1 MRLYCKFHCC
11 QDVRIL
17 KEGHIKF
24 RNNNLKSLNIDVD
37 NFISIST
44 LANHYF
50 KLHVYTQISNLMQYS
65 GKVRE
70 FIQGAVYGGRN
81 MCRDNT
87 KQHVTKDL
95 YDYDAC
101 SLYPSVIHRLK
112 LATGKPI
119 VIPQESCN
127 KTILNHLMLEQQL
140 EPTNERYIS
149 AFIVDI
155 EITKV
160 NKHLHFPIITKKDK
174 KGNHNVNECCT
185 MRVDNNML
193 EDMIK
198 FQQIEF
204 NIIRGYYWTGNP
216 LQNNYKLLMNSS
228 YGKTIQKPIK
238 NDLVYKYINN
248 KVKCDSDRYLKKN
261 FTLVKSMYNISD
273 NNRCFET
280 NKPFDDF
287 YVPNLIGVQILNTD
301 SVHIGKN
308 KIELLEQKYKEIYGK
323 TLRRGEL
330 EQFHPDFDELS
341 GDVYSKESFFLGKK
355 AYIDVLTND
364 KQEHALHM
372 KMKGIPNNL
381 LENNENPIELYKKLY
396 AGESYTYNLLELKP
410 SFEFSKTFDIKT
422 RENFTRKIQF

>member
-1 MRLYCKFHCC
+1 
-11 QDVRIL
+11 
-17 KEGHIKF
+17 
-24 RNNNLKSLNIDVD
+24 
-37 NFISIST
+37 
-44 LANHYF
+44 
-50 KLHVYTQISNLMQYS
+50 MQYS
-65 GKVRE
+65 GKFRE
-70 FIQGAVYGGRN
+70 FIQCAVYGGRN

-101 SLYPSVIHRLK
+101 SLYPSAIHRLK

-140 EPTNERYIS
+140 EPTYERYIS
-149 AFIVDI
+149 AFIVKI

-174 KGNHNVNECCT
+174 KVIII
-185 MRVDNNML
+185 VDNIML

-204 NIIRGYYWTGNP
+204 NIIRGYYWTGCKSNIINLRSQLKKEGNP

-261 FTLVKSMYNISD
+261 FTLVRSMYDISD
-273 NNRCFET
+273 NIRFMCLAE
-280 NKPFDDF
+280 D
-287 YVPNLIGVQILNTD
+287 LNIDIYYQDTD
-301 SVHIGKN
+301 SVHINKN

-323 TLRRGEL
+323 TLRGGEL
-330 EQFHPDFDELS
+330 EQFHPDSDELS
-341 GDVYSKESFFLGKK
+341 EDVYSKESYFLGKK

-364 KQEHALHM
+364 KQEHDLHM
-372 KMKGIPNNL
+372 RMKGIPNNL
-381 LENNENPIELYKKLY
+381 LENNKNSIELYKKLY
-396 AGESYTYNLLELKP
+396 AGESYTFNLLELKP